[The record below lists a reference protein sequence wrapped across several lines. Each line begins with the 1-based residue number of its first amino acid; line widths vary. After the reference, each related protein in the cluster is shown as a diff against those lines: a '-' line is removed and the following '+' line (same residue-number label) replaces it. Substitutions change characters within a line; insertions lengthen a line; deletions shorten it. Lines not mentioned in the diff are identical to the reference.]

1 MFSTLCAEGSL
12 IVQSAYVGNTENR
25 ELTSREAF
33 YTTGNCFVPIVG
45 GPLFWALANN
55 GNPN

>member
-1 MFSTLCAEGSL
+1 MFSTFCAASSL
-12 IVQSAYVGNTENR
+12 IVQSAYVGNTQNR

-33 YTTGNCFVPIVG
+33 TITGNCFVPFIG
-45 GPLFWALANN
+45 GPLFWAVANG